1 MLELSLNG
9 RLRIPLLSV
18 EFESQETLMRF
29 ISAICQ
35 FHGKLSV
42 SLSYKNQ
49 REILTISNGSDLIEI
64 DLNPATSTQECR
76 QATIYLIDV
85 PKIKIHNNMLSA
97 IKNDEE
103 IHLLHVW

>member
-1 MLELSLNG
+1 MSLNG
-9 RLRIPLLSV
+9 RLRIPVLSV
-18 EFESQETLMRF
+18 EFKSQETLMRF

-64 DLNPATSTQECR
+64 YLSPATSTQECR
-76 QATIYLIDV
+76 QATIYIIDV
-85 PKIKIHNNMLSA
+85 PRTTIHNNMLST
-97 IKNDEE
+97 IKNDKE
-103 IHLLHVW
+103 IHLIHVW